1 LAEHI
6 SDSTRRDLIR
16 RLLTAAGVLLFVLVL
31 GATGYHQLGAGRWS
45 WTDCFYMTV
54 ITLSTVG
61 YGETLTG
68 FDTVSFARPWTI
80 GLILLGSGTLVYFV
94 STFTALIVEG
104 DLGGALRRNRMR
116 KRVEG
121 MKDHVIV
128 CGVGTTGIHVVAEL
142 VATETPFVA
151 IDQNEERL
159 VRLQEEYGDAVM
171 HYVAGDATDD
181 EVLRAAGIER
191 CRGVVSA
198 LHDDKDN
205 LFVTVTVRA
214 LNPRTRIVAKAIEPS
229 AVDKMRR
236 AGADSVVSTN
246 YIGGMRLV
254 SEMIRPQVTQFLDHM
269 LRDRT
274 KNLRIEE
281 VEIPA
286 ASPLVGLALRDTALR
301 KATDALVI
309 AVREPAGEIVHNPPP
324 DLVLSA
330 GLTLIV
336 LARTKDV
343 VKLREGVRDGSIG
356 RA

>member
-1 LAEHI
+1 MAEHI
-6 SDSTRRDLIR
+6 SDSPRRALTRRLF
-16 RLLTAAGVLLFVLVL
+16 TAATVLALVLVF
-31 GATGYHQLGAGRWS
+31 GATGYHQMGGGHWS
-45 WTDCFYMTV
+45 WGDCFYMTV

-61 YGETLTG
+61 YGETLPG
-68 FDTVSFARPWTI
+68 FDTVGLARPWTV

-121 MKDHVIV
+121 MKNHVIV

-151 IDQNEERL
+151 IDTDVHRL
-159 VRLQEEYGDAVM
+159 ERLQEEYGEKRM
-171 HYVAGDATDD
+171 HWVVGDATDD
-181 EVLRAAGIER
+181 EVLRDAGIEH

-229 AVDKMRR
+229 AVEKMRR

-254 SEMIRPQVTQFLDHM
+254 SEMIRPQVTQFLDQM
-269 LRDRT
+269 LRDRSQ
-274 KNLRIEE
+274 NLRIEE
-281 VEIPA
+281 VTVPDD
-286 ASPLVGLALRDTALR
+286 SPLVGLQLRESAIR
-301 KATDALVI
+301 KESDVLVI
-309 AVREPAGEIVHNPPP
+309 AVRDAGGEIVHNPPP
-324 DLVLSA
+324 SIVIRK
-330 GLTLIV
+330 GMTLIV

-343 VKLREGVRDGSIG
+343 IRLREGVLSGAIG

>member
-1 LAEHI
+1 LAAHL
-6 SDSTRRDLIR
+6 SDSPRRALLR
-16 RLLTAAGVLLFVLVL
+16 RLFTAAMVLSLVLVF
-31 GATGYHQLGAGRWS
+31 GATGYHQMGAGRWS
-45 WTDCFYMTV
+45 WGDCFYMTV

-61 YGETLTG
+61 YGETLPG
-68 FDTVSFARPWTI
+68 FETVYFARAWTV

-121 MKDHVIV
+121 MKNHVIV

-142 VATETPFVA
+142 IATETPFVA
-151 IDQNEERL
+151 IDTDLHRL
-159 VRLQEEYGDAVM
+159 ERLQEEHGEKRM
-171 HYVAGDATDD
+171 HWVVGDATDD
-181 EVLRAAGIER
+181 EVLRDAGIET

-205 LFVTVTVRA
+205 LFVTVTARA

-229 AVDKMRR
+229 AVEKMRR
-236 AGADSVVSTN
+236 AGADCVVSTN

-254 SEMIRPQVTQFLDHM
+254 SEMIRPQVTEFLDQM
-269 LRDRT
+269 LRDRAQ
-274 KNLRIEE
+274 NLRIEE
-281 VEIPA
+281 VTVPA
-286 ASPLVGLALRDTALR
+286 DSPLIGLQLRESAIR
-301 KATDALVI
+301 KESDVLVI
-309 AVREPAGEIVHNPPP
+309 AVREAGGEIVHNPPP
-324 DLVLSA
+324 SIVISQ
-330 GLTLIV
+330 GMTLIV

-343 VKLREGVRDGSIG
+343 IRLREGVTSGSIG

>member
-1 LAEHI
+1 MAEHI
-6 SDSTRRDLIR
+6 TDSTRRDLIQ
-16 RLLTAAGVLLFVLVL
+16 RLMTAGGVLALVLVL
-31 GATGYHQLGAGRWS
+31 GATGYHQMGGGRWA
-45 WTDCFYMTV
+45 WGDCFYMTV

-61 YGETLTG
+61 YGETLPG
-68 FDTVSFARPWTI
+68 FDQVMLARPWTV

-104 DLGGALRRNRMR
+104 DIGGALRRNRMR

-128 CGVGTTGIHVVAEL
+128 CGVGTTGMHVVAEL
-142 VATETPFVA
+142 IVTETPFVA
-151 IDQNEERL
+151 IDTDEHRL
-159 VRLQEEYGDAVM
+159 IKLQEEHGDKKM
-171 HYVAGDATDD
+171 HWVLGDATDD
-181 EVLRAAGIER
+181 EVLREAGIET

-229 AVDKMRR
+229 AVEKMRR

-254 SEMIRPQVTQFLDHM
+254 SEMIRPQVTQFLDQM

-281 VEIPA
+281 VQVPDD
-286 ASPLVGLALRDTALR
+286 SPLVGLQLRESAIRRVSDV
-301 KATDALVI
+301 LVI
-309 AVREPAGEIVHNPPP
+309 AVREVEGEILHNPPP
-324 DLVLSA
+324 SLVITK
-330 GLTLIV
+330 GMTLIV

-343 VKLREGVRDGSIG
+343 LRLREGILDGSIG

>member
-1 LAEHI
+1 MAAHL
-6 SDSTRRDLIR
+6 SDSPRRALLR
-16 RLLTAAGVLLFVLVL
+16 RLFTAAMILGLVLVF
-31 GATGYHQLGAGRWS
+31 GATGYHQMGAGRWS
-45 WTDCFYMTV
+45 WGDCFYMTV

-61 YGETLTG
+61 YGETLPG
-68 FDTVSFARPWTI
+68 FETVYFARAWTV

-142 VATETPFVA
+142 IATETPFVA
-151 IDQNEERL
+151 IDTDLHRLERM
-159 VRLQEEYGDAVM
+159 QEEYGEKRM
-171 HYVAGDATDD
+171 HWVVGDATDD
-181 EVLRAAGIER
+181 EVLRDAGIET

-205 LFVTVTVRA
+205 LFVTVTARA

-229 AVDKMRR
+229 AVEKMRR
-236 AGADSVVSTN
+236 AGADCVVSTN

-254 SEMIRPQVTQFLDHM
+254 SEMIRPQVTQFLDQM
-269 LRDRT
+269 LRDRAQ
-274 KNLRIEE
+274 NLRIEE
-281 VEIPA
+281 VTVPA
-286 ASPLVGLALRDTALR
+286 DSPLIGLQLRESAIR
-301 KATDALVI
+301 KESDVLVI
-309 AVREPAGEIVHNPPP
+309 AVREADGEIVHNPPP
-324 DLVLSA
+324 SIVISQ
-330 GLTLIV
+330 GMTLIV

-343 VKLREGVRDGSIG
+343 IRLREGVTSGSIG